1 MNEEDVKLRAG
12 LRKEVEEAIAQ
23 NKNLQ
28 ELMEHI
34 GSMESIV
41 AVVLEVTKLQKEKYE
56 DAVLDAELA
65 AGQGKQ

>member
-1 MNEEDVKLRAG
+1 MNEKDVKLRAG
-12 LRKEVEEAIAQ
+12 WRKEVEEAIAQ

-34 GSMESIV
+34 GNMESIV